1 MSSDFGVLLDW
12 APHSAA
18 DATALLQPLDLTV
31 PLQIGPWQVHISME
45 GAHLCVGAAS
55 GVVSL
60 LHGHLYGTD
69 VAAIPALYRQHGA
82 ALGRVL
88 EGAYTLLVL
97 DAQLGTV
104 RAFTDRAGS
113 HRLYAAH
120 DGDHVALAT
129 RADWPGFHPRPLDPA
144 GVAAYLATGNMF
156 GGLTLHQGVR
166 ALPRATVAL
175 LGRDRVE
182 CTEYWTVAPGPL
194 TGGVTEAL
202 TRELA
207 ALLREATLRRLPT
220 TAGPLHLS
228 LSGGYDSRG
237 LLSMLSGTD
246 REIHT
251 FSYALG
257 TQGRGTDSSVAARL
271 ARHYGAQH
279 TTIGAYGGNLLST
292 VRYNARW
299 GQGVTHFCDEADAWA
314 LLATLA
320 PSDVFTGEQPF
331 ELCTHPLK
339 TVPEQLKNHH
349 LTGFSPLA
357 WLRDYVPVGHYAT
370 LRDAW
375 QAELDMITV
384 RTLKWEHP
392 AQRDL
397 MLMLDQHLP
406 HVLLPWREC
415 YAGRV
420 ARVHTP
426 FLDSQVLE
434 FLGRVPLPALADK
447 ALFRAALTHLDPQ
460 LLRVPIAGRQGYEP
474 DWNAQLIAQRQEV
487 EVSAAHLPSRVDE
500 LLDPDLI
507 RTLLRG
513 LQLPP
518 RQAVLKGR
526 LRTQLG
532 RLRRTPVGTRVLGVP
547 GLRIG
552 SVDHATF
559 LMRLLTLREA
569 DQLAQSHP
577 APTHHVTPGS
587 PERPPLS
594 AYAAPAGD

>member
-1 MSSDFGVLLDW
+1 MPTDFGVQLDW
-12 APHSAA
+12 VPHAA
-18 DATALLQPLDLTV
+18 VDTAVPTDLTG
-31 PLQIGPWQVHISME
+31 PLQIGPWQVHVSME
-45 GAHLCVGAAS
+45 GAHGCVCVAS

-69 VAAIPALYRQHGA
+69 VTAIPALYRQHGA

-104 RAFTDRAGS
+104 RVFTDRVGS

-120 DGDHVALAT
+120 DGDHVVLAT

-144 GVAAYLATGNMF
+144 GVAAYLATGTMF
-156 GGLTLHQGVR
+156 GGLTLHHGVR

-175 LGRDRVE
+175 LGRDRLE
-182 CTEYWTVAPGPL
+182 CTEYWTFAPGPL

-202 TRELA
+202 TRDLA
-207 ALLREATLRRLPT
+207 ALLREATLRRVPA

-237 LLSMLSGTD
+237 LLSMLSGTGRD
-246 REIHT
+246 LHT

-257 TQGRGTDSSVAARL
+257 APGRGTDSSVAAQL

-279 TTIGAYGGNLLST
+279 TTISAYGGNLLST
-292 VRYNARW
+292 VRHNAQW

-314 LLATLA
+314 LLTTLA
-320 PSDVFTGEQPF
+320 PTDVFTGEQPF

-357 WLRDYVPVGHYAT
+357 WLRDHVPAGHYAT

-384 RTLKWEHP
+384 RTLNWDHP

-415 YAGRV
+415 YAGRA

-447 ALFRAALTHLDPQ
+447 ALFRAALMHLDPQ
-460 LLRVPIAGRQGYEP
+460 LVRVPIAGRQGYEP
-474 DWNAQLIAQRQEV
+474 DWNAQLIGQRVDV
-487 EVSAAHLPSRVDE
+487 EQSVARRPSRVDD
-500 LLDPDLI
+500 LLDPGLI
-507 RTLLRG
+507 RTLLGG
-513 LQLPP
+513 LRHPT
-518 RQAVLKGR
+518 RQAVLKAG
-526 LRTQLG
+526 LRTHLG
-532 RLRRTPVGTRVLGVP
+532 RLRRTPLGTRVLGVP

-552 SVDHATF
+552 HVDHATF

-569 DQLAQSHP
+569 DQIVQSRP
-577 APTHHVTPGS
+577 APMRRVAAGGPD
-587 PERPPLS
+587 RPPRPTYS
-594 AYAAPAGD
+594 APAGD